1 MKSNLFK
8 EIPIKILL
16 ALKDKSNKGKNKSK
30 IARKINCTNSHYA
43 IIINRLENLG
53 LLTSEKIGSGVINS
67 LTKKG
72 EAVTNKFILIN
83 KKLLKDNKTP
93 AEKCGLHLNNPNKW
107 VGLLSDSLENE
118 R

>member
-8 EIPIKILL
+8 ETPIKILL

-43 IIINRLENLG
+43 TIINRFENLG
-53 LLTSEKIGSGVINS
+53 LLTSEKRGTGVINS

-72 EAVTNKFILIN
+72 VSITNKFILIN
-83 KKLLKDNKTP
+83 KKIVKDK
-93 AEKCGLHLNNPNKW
+93 
-107 VGLLSDSLENE
+107 
-118 R
+118 

>member
-30 IARKINCTNSHYA
+30 IARKINCTNSHFA
-43 IIINRLENLG
+43 KVINNFEHVRLIISKKNGR
-53 LLTSEKIGSGVINS
+53 GVITS

-72 EAVTNKFILIN
+72 EKIADKFILIN
-83 KKLLKDNKTP
+83 KKI
-93 AEKCGLHLNNPNKW
+93 
-107 VGLLSDSLENE
+107 VGD
-118 R
+118 

>member
-30 IARKINCTNSHYA
+30 LSKKINCTNSNFSTIINSFENIGLLICKRGDGG
-43 IIINRLENLG
+43 IIIH
-53 LLTSEKIGSGVINS
+53 

-72 EAVTNKFILIN
+72 ENVADKFILIN
-83 KKLLKDNKTP
+83 EILLKN
-93 AEKCGLHLNNPNKW
+93 
-107 VGLLSDSLENE
+107 
-118 R
+118 

>member
-30 IARKINCTNSHYA
+30 IARKINCTNSYCSC
-43 IIINRLENLG
+43 IIDSFENIG
-53 LLTSEKIGSGVINS
+53 LLRSEKNGRETRTH

-72 EAVTNKFILIN
+72 EKIADKFILIFQ
-83 KKLLKDNKTP
+83 KD
-93 AEKCGLHLNNPNKW
+93 
-107 VGLLSDSLENE
+107 
-118 R
+118 